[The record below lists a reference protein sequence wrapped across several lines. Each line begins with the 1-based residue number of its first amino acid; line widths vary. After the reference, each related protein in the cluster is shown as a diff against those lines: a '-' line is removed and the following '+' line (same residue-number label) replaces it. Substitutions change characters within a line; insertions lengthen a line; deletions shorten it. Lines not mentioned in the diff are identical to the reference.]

1 MAFSRSGWGTLG
13 GQAFAGTLPALYVYT
28 STDAHT
34 AIDAAGYFNDLSDTL
49 VVGDMIM
56 VHGATGGTRTV
67 TMHIVVSNASGVVDI
82 GDGTT
87 IGAVS
92 DSD

>member
-1 MAFSRSGWGTLG
+1 MAFARSGWGALG
-13 GQAFAGTLPALYVYT
+13 GQSLAGALPALYVYT

-34 AIDAAGYFNDLSDTL
+34 AIDASGYFNDLSDTL
-49 VVGDMIM
+49 NVGDMII